1 MFYII
6 TLKSLEIIILLNL
19 FLQWKHIMNESFQ
32 VYNDLHE
39 PPFFLICQ
47 NIWSYRFNEPNPISL
62 WPNST
67 LFHISRIVIISLA
80 SKIVLLHFHT
90 SFSCSAWHP
99 RCYKWTITGNNKDHI
114 SHYCRHVVFI
124 WLRHVNQQAS

>member
-1 MFYII
+1 VTCIQCKAPTYKWTRIWVMVSKKGRNSFSNNTNMIPTSFLSLTIVVGSIILAHNFLNTQLKQMMAILQPFAIKCHMHNGKMSYII

-47 NIWSYRFNEPNPISL
+47 NI
-62 WPNST
+62 
-67 LFHISRIVIISLA
+67 
-80 SKIVLLHFHT
+80 
-90 SFSCSAWHP
+90 
-99 RCYKWTITGNNKDHI
+99 
-114 SHYCRHVVFI
+114 
-124 WLRHVNQQAS
+124 